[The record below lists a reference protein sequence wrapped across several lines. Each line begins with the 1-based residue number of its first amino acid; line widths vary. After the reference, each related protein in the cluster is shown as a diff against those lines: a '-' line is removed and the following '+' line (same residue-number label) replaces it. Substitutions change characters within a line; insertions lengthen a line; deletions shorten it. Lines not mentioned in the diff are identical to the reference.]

1 MILCPAA
8 RAEALDVVS
17 EGLGFDAAGFV
28 RRLISGEAL
37 TSLLPIDALP
47 GMLRDGVLRG
57 LDGLTMNL
65 ALPVL
70 AAVVLSMMTGRQ
82 PGFMMNLLCALCC
95 GKALAQTWF
104 DAQAEVQALVGG
116 VLRATERMTPVLASA
131 AALTG
136 GSFFASAVGPASTLC
151 ASLVQR
157 LVMDWGLRLCA
168 GAAVAALAGAVS
180 GGYALRRLFD
190 LIKGAVHWL
199 LGGAVFLFGA
209 LISVQGMLSAAK
221 DGAAARTAKVALE
234 NLIPIIGSGVSDAA
248 GALTVSA
255 SLAKSAVGITGVA
268 LIMKLCL
275 KPLIGLGG
283 RMVAL
288 KLLAAAME
296 PLSEGSAAVLIG
308 HFGDILEMLL
318 AIAICC
324 CALSAMIPGA
334 CAALGGNFLG

>member
-1 MILCPAA
+1 MLCPAA
-8 RAEALDVVS
+8 RAEALDAVS
-17 EGLGFDAAGFV
+17 AGLGFDAAGFV
-28 RRLISGEAL
+28 RRLIAGEAL
-37 TSLLPIDALP
+37 TSLLPVDAVP
-47 GMLRDGVLRG
+47 GMIREGVLRG

-82 PGFMMNLLCALCC
+82 AGFMMNLLCALCC

-104 DAQAEVQALVGG
+104 DAQAGVRALVGG
-116 VLRATERMTPVLASA
+116 VLNATERMTPVLASA

-136 GSFFASAVGPASTLC
+136 GSFWASALGPATTLC

-157 LVMDWGLRLCA
+157 FVMDWGFKLCA
-168 GAAVAALAGAVS
+168 GAAAAALAGAVS
-180 GGYALRRLFD
+180 GGYALERLFA
-190 LIKGAVHWL
+190 LIKGAVHWM
-199 LGGAVFLFGA
+199 LGVAIFLFGA
-209 LISVQGMLSAAK
+209 MISVQGMLSAAK

-234 NLIPIIGSGVSDAA
+234 SLIPIIGGGVSDAA

-268 LIMKLCL
+268 LIAKLCM
-275 KPLIGLGG
+275 KPLITLGG

-288 KLLAAAME
+288 KLLSAVME
-296 PLSEGSAAVLIG
+296 PLSAGSAAVLIG

-318 AIAICC
+318 AIAVCC
-324 CALSAMIPGA
+324 CVLAAMIPGA
-334 CAALGGNFLG
+334 CAALGGHFLG